1 MVSDLADKYPNFREV
16 AKRMLDAWACGLEDI
31 KPDAKPGKY
40 KPVPLREQMGMSD
53 PDPAGA
59 RKDANPYANP
69 DGAFSHKS
77 R

>member
-1 MVSDLADKYPNFREV
+1 VIRQYASTHPGFREV

-31 KPDAKPGKY
+31 KPGARPGKTA
-40 KPVPLREQMGMSD
+40 PAPLREQMGMSGH
-53 PDPAGA
+53 DPAA
-59 RKDANPYANP
+59 RRKQPNPYANA